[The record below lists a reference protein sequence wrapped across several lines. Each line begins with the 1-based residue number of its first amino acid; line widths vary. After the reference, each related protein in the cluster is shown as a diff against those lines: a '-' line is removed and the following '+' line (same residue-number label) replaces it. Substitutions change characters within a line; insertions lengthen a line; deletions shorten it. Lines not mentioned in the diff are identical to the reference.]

1 MTAMNAAWLDRI
13 WKNKRRNMWTEMMS
27 DLIELN
33 KYSFKDKNMLN
44 KRTRMRRLNL
54 LFVLDRLRE

>member
-13 WKNKRRNMWTEMMS
+13 WKNKRRKMWTEMMS

-44 KRTRMRRLNL
+44 KRTRMRRSNL